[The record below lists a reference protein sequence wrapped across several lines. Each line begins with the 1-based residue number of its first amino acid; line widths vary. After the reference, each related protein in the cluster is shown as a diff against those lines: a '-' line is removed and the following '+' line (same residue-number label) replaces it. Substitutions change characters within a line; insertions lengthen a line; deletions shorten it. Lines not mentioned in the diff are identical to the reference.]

1 MLHGYIRPDLGRRT
15 EHPPIPCD
23 FMCLA
28 LQYAL
33 VGKSRRCIYV
43 DPYKFRSY
51 RSRDGDRRHT
61 VIAENIDSERKRES
75 RFDFKRKRA
84 QKSNGMRRHTRR
96 VKRYIAEV
104 LYHQPV

>member
-1 MLHGYIRPDLGRRT
+1 
-15 EHPPIPCD
+15 
-23 FMCLA
+23 MCLA

-33 VGKSRRCIYV
+33 VGESRRCIYV

-61 VIAENIDSERKRES
+61 VIAENIDSERKRDRVLIS
-75 RFDFKRKRA
+75 SASVPRKA
-84 QKSNGMRRHTRR
+84 TVCARHTRR

-104 LYHQPV
+104 LDHQPVHTAFGERV